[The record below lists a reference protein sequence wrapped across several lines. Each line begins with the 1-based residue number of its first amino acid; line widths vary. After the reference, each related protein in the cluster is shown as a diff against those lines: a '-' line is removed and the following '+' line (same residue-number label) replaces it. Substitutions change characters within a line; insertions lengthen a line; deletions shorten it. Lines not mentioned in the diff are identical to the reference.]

1 MIVEVCANSYESAIN
16 AELGG
21 ANRIELCKDLHL
33 DGLTPDYD
41 AAKKTIDKLNIPV
54 FVLIRPREGDF
65 NYSNEEF
72 ELMKTD
78 IVKFKEMGCKGI
90 VSGVLNNDN
99 TINLERTKE
108 LVELT
113 RPLEF
118 TFHRA
123 FDKIIDPIKG
133 LEELIEIGVDRVLT
147 SGQEDSAIKGI
158 KLIEKLIE
166 IAANR
171 ITIMPGSGVKSHNIK
186 EFTAIGTNEIHG
198 SFSNNMLL
206 TDKEKVK
213 KIVRIFLK

>member
-33 DGLTPDYD
+33 DGITPDD
-41 AAKKTIDKLNIPV
+41 EVVIKTLNKLKIPV
-54 FVLIRPREGDF
+54 FILIRPRAGDF
-65 NYSNEEF
+65 VYINEEF
-72 ELMKTD
+72 KLMKSD
-78 IVKFKEMGCKGI
+78 IIKFKKLGCSGI
-90 VSGVLNNDN
+90 VSGILNTDN
-99 TINLERTKE
+99 TIDIKRTKE
-108 LVELT
+108 LIELS

-123 FDKIIDPIKG
+123 FDKIVDPIKG

-166 IAANR
+166 IATDR
-171 ITIMPGSGVKSHNIK
+171 IAIMPGSGVKSVNIK
-186 EFTAIGTNEIHG
+186 EFIAIGTNEIHG
-198 SFSNNMLL
+198 SFSNNELI
-206 TDKEKVK
+206 TEKEKVEE
-213 KIVRIFLK
+213 VVNYFN